1 MDLNSGTTKGKITYL
16 CYTTDYSA
24 YLLKV
29 ENENGKKIDSNLEI
43 VTGLEVVLGK
53 SKDTSCPYGYE
64 VVNKGCDTHGCDLN
78 SKSGG
83 YYIYLC
89 QKKQK
94 LVQLSLN
101 QKPINSIRIIYNKND
116 KKKLNLIDAD
126 LNKGSGG
133 EYIYL
138 TYGYDPDISAS
149 PIVDFFVHIVEIN
162 NPPEEYECDDNDLNK
177 GAGGHY
183 IYLCYKRN
191 DNIPKEIVVNN
202 IELYYNMSKNVAV
215 GLPDK
220 LEEII
225 VNSASIRKKVEKTVQ
240 EEKYLQKYFSYSF
253 NVDVS
258 FSFLSLMELGMNYS
272 YTSSTAEEWKT
283 TTTNTLSTEIECKA
297 EERKKMMCIPFY
309 NNYQT
314 IIPYKAYLT
323 YFDYKGRFLNE
334 GEYYGNFEKI
344 STSQISYKVCCL
356 DGCCTGNSIL
366 DADKPQCSSGK
377 PDTLLVFLYF
387 FLVD

>member
-1 MDLNSGTTKGKITYL
+1 
-16 CYTTDYSA
+16 
-24 YLLKV
+24 
-29 ENENGKKIDSNLEI
+29 
-43 VTGLEVVLGK
+43 
-53 SKDTSCPYGYE
+53 
-64 VVNKGCDTHGCDLN
+64 
-78 SKSGG
+78 
-83 YYIYLC
+83 
-89 QKKQK
+89 
-94 LVQLSLN
+94 
-101 QKPINSIRIIYNKND
+101 
-116 KKKLNLIDAD
+116 
-126 LNKGSGG
+126 
-133 EYIYL
+133 
-138 TYGYDPDISAS
+138 
-149 PIVDFFVHIVEIN
+149 
-162 NPPEEYECDDNDLNK
+162 
-177 GAGGHY
+177 
-183 IYLCYKRN
+183 
-191 DNIPKEIVVNN
+191 
-202 IELYYNMSKNVAV
+202 MSKNVAV

-258 FSFLSLMELGMNYS
+258 FSLLSLMELGMNYS

-377 PDTLLVFLYF
+377 PDILCSNIQECFY
-387 FLVD
+387 DK